1 MNDNSDPMFAAYA
14 DLDFAHAKPVS
25 AVPALA
31 KLQAAQ
37 GGKSR
42 ITMRV
47 DSTTLAIFKARAEM
61 TGGNYQ
67 TLMNDALRQFAQ
79 GQTLVEV
86 VRETIR
92 QELSHA

>member
-1 MNDNSDPMFAAYA
+1 MSNNSDPMFKQYA
-14 DLDFAHAKPVS
+14 NMDFTDAKPV
-25 AVPALA
+25 ADVPALVR
-31 KLQAAQ
+31 LQATH

-47 DSTTLAIFKARAEM
+47 DTATLAIFKARAEM

-67 TLMNDALRQFAQ
+67 TLINDALRQFAQ
-79 GQTLVEV
+79 GQTLAEV
-86 VRETIR
+86 VRDTIR

>member
-1 MNDNSDPMFAAYA
+1 MSNNFDPLFDQYA
-14 DLDFAHAKPVS
+14 DMDFTEAQPV
-25 AVPALA
+25 AEVPALA

-37 GGKSR
+37 GRKSR

-47 DSTTLAIFKARAEM
+47 DNDTLAVFKARAEM

-67 TLMNDALRQFAQ
+67 TLMNEALSQFAQ

-92 QELSHA
+92 QELRHA